1 MLQHL
6 ARPADPLRLQLI
18 KGHNPIHQAHG
29 QSLVG
34 PVLTAEK
41 PNLPCLALAHHPR
54 QIAGAKAP
62 IKTAHPRSRL
72 AKYGVL
78 SSQAQV
84 TQQVQHLATTD
95 RVTRHQGNHH
105 LRQAADQALQIQHI
119 EPGQTRLVEIAPIAA
134 HALIAA
140 SAKGPATISRWAG
153 AGKQHHPDPRV
164 VADSRKGVAKLLHG
178 AGPEGVA
185 LVGSIDRDAGDPLLA

>member
-1 MLQHL
+1 M
-6 ARPADPLRLQLI
+6 
-18 KGHNPIHQAHG
+18 
-29 QSLVG
+29 
-34 PVLTAEK
+34 TAEK
-41 PNLPCLALAHHPR
+41 PDLPCLALSHQPGKV
-54 QIAGAKAP
+54 AGAKAA

-78 SSQAQV
+78 SRQAQIA
-84 TQQVQHLATTD
+84 QQVQHLATTD
-95 RVTRHQGNHH
+95 RVTGHQGNHH

-119 EPGQTRLVEIAPIAA
+119 ETGQTRLVEIAPIAA

-153 AGKQHHPDPRV
+153 SGKQHHPDPRV
-164 VADSRKGVAKLLHG
+164 VANTRKGVAKLLHG

-185 LVGSIDRDAGDPLLA
+185 LVGSVDRDAGDPLLAQVKKDVLVGAGGLPLHR